1 MARTTPDVPTHHQ
14 YGKISVQCHW
24 HGDQGTDGEN
34 RGEGQSPIV
43 TWMATV
49 LRDGEWDMSIED
61 LAALLTIDGN
71 TYLSA
76 SAATWNITR
85 HTDTKVDEYY
95 MRYASEMDSVQP
107 KAIAKELQEY
117 VVDKMYWSTV
127 SGSPFYQV
135 AQSWMKGYVFNKEF
149 EVHYETVWLDK

>member
-1 MARTTPDVPTHHQ
+1 MFNVIGTVIKEQ
-14 YGKISVQCHW
+14 MEKIGVKVNLQLV
-24 HGDQGTDGEN
+24 DK
-34 RGEGQSPIV
+34 V